1 MNDFHGMCTVPAYYI
16 ETYRLP
22 DWRLAQFC
30 RTYGLERD
38 DIEEIRGTLDR
49 RTKEII
55 VIPAHDPGNWEIY
68 DKTVFFDVCDL
79 V

>member
-1 MNDFHGMCTVPAYYI
+1 MNDYHGMCTIPAHYI

-22 DWRLAQFC
+22 DWRLKDDC
-30 RTYGLERD
+30 IGYGLKQAD
-38 DIEEIRGTLDR
+38 VDEIMGTLDR
-49 RTKEII
+49 RTKEIV

-68 DKTVFFDVCDL
+68 DKSVFFDVCDL